1 MCSFGNKMRLKKQVR
16 KYGTTTTAV
25 TAATASTY
33 NNNYYNNGYYHSYHG
48 YNAQCY
54 INDDCICYK
63 SKQ

>member
-16 KYGTTTTAV
+16 KYGTTTTTV